1 MTTERK
7 IIATYGSGHRFET
20 EQEAMKHVTPFIG
33 KVIDHTD
40 IAGTLHW
47 YRIISCKAHTGLD
60 GAGEVWA
67 TLKEVQMQ
75 EESKR

>member
-7 IIATYGSGHRFET
+7 IIATYGSGHRFES

-40 IAGTLHW
+40 IVGTLHW
-47 YRIISCKAHTGLD
+47 YRVMSCKARTRRD
-60 GAGEVWA
+60 GSGEVWA
-67 TLKEVQMQ
+67 RLKEEQHG
-75 EESKR
+75 E